1 MSEVNDADSVR
12 KLALSR
18 LNEWSGQGWK
28 VEKIRDIIEA
38 GNENLSNK
46 IIEFEVAIQNSA
58 ELKKRI
64 KSIQNNGLIPTDLD
78 SWVEEL
84 KDPLSFESIN
94 EEYTKWA
101 KQKQKEL

>member
-28 VEKIRDIIEA
+28 VEKIRDIIDA

-58 ELKKRI
+58 ELKR
-64 KSIQNNGLIPTDLD
+64 
-78 SWVEEL
+78 E
-84 KDPLSFESIN
+84 
-94 EEYTKWA
+94 
-101 KQKQKEL
+101 